1 MTPSDSGSEA
11 EAAAEKP
18 VPQPPSPSPDGRGG
32 RDGAADAPR
41 AEPSR
46 AEPSRAETARVEAD
60 DQFAFLSRL
69 AGGLAHE
76 IKNPL
81 STMAINL
88 ALLQEDW
95 ERVAAQRSAD
105 VPLPPREQ
113 RTLKRVTTLQREVQR
128 LETIVQDFL
137 DFVRGAA
144 VNRRPQNIGAIVQEV
159 LDFVEPENDQA
170 GVRQRTD
177 IVFGLPLVLVDE
189 AQIKQALLNLLINAR
204 QAMPTGGE
212 ILVRVRR
219 VGNDAE
225 VSITDTGIGM
235 TPTQVERCF
244 DVYWSNKKG
253 GTGLGLSTT
262 RRIVEE
268 HGGSIHVIT
277 EQGRGTSFLVCLPLA
292 VELTGDNRS
301 EVQVDPTEP
310 RTFDVEARERRLD
323 GAGEDDERA

>member
-1 MTPSDSGSEA
+1 MARPTSEPGPEA
-11 EAAAEKP
+11 ESDPASAPATHGAG
-18 VPQPPSPSPDGRGG
+18 PDEGDSASAGTVQHPEG
-32 RDGAADAPR
+32 
-41 AEPSR
+41 SR
-46 AEPSRAETARVEAD
+46 AESARVEPD

-95 ERVAAQRSAD
+95 ERAAAQRNPEA
-105 VPLPPREQ
+105 PRPPREQ
-113 RTLKRVTTLQREVQR
+113 RTVKRVTTLQREVQR

-170 GVRQRTD
+170 GVRQRAD

-235 TPTQVERCF
+235 SQVQVERCF

-277 EQGRGTSFLVCLPLA
+277 EEGRGTSFLVSLPLA
-292 VELTGDNRS
+292 VELTGESRGESHESD
-301 EVQVDPTEP
+301 DEP
-310 RTFDVEARERRLD
+310 RTFDVEARERRIESTT
-323 GAGEDDERA
+323 EDDPQS